1 MSEDAISVNEETTG
15 SADGGSVV
23 RWAVVEL
30 MGHTRLGGQISE
42 HQFGGAAMIR
52 LDVPA
57 ATGFTTQLLSGASIF
72 RITFCDEITARAAAP
87 GWRPPIYE
95 YELTRELEARG
106 FTVLREP
113 EPTQAALSSAA
124 MDDDDDDPWGGR

>member
-1 MSEDAISVNEETTG
+1 MIEETISVNGQSTSG
-15 SADGGSVV
+15 ADGGSVV

-30 MGHTRLGGQISE
+30 MGHTRLGGLISE

-52 LDVPA
+52 LDVPTE
-57 ATGFTTQLLSGASIF
+57 TGFTTQLLSGASIF

-87 GWRPPIYE
+87 DCPPPIYE

-106 FTVLREP
+106 FTISREP
-113 EPTQAALSSAA
+113 EHAQAALGSAA
-124 MDDDDDDPWGGR
+124 PDDDDDPWSDR

>member
-1 MSEDAISVNEETTG
+1 MIENPVSVNEQTTSG
-15 SADGGSVV
+15 ADGGSVV

-52 LDVPA
+52 LDVPT
-57 ATGFTTQLLSGASIF
+57 ATGFTTQLLSGASVF

-87 GWRPPIYE
+87 ECPPPVHE
-95 YELTRELEARG
+95 YELTRELKARG
-106 FTVLREP
+106 FTVSREP
-113 EPTQAALSSAA
+113 EPIHAALSSAA
-124 MDDDDDDPWGGR
+124 MEDDDDDPWSER